1 MNTSKK
7 TQLALVYIRYS
18 SHAQDNGNSPAAQMT
33 CAENYTEAHQM
44 TIEQIYH
51 DYAKTGR
58 NTNREGYQQM
68 KNDILSGKVQAKIV
82 VVRALDRLHR
92 NTGNQIEDL
101 KWMEAHGIRLI
112 AVNDSVDTA
121 SEDYSKF
128 ATIVK
133 AAAAEETSDN
143 ISKNT
148 RAALLESARQCRH
161 LGGVPPIGYTV
172 NEAGLYEIDPLT
184 APIVRD
190 IYTLYSS
197 GMGYSYIKKHL
208 KEKGYK
214 TTGGNDFSDT
224 AIHTILTNQKYKGTY
239 TYDRTA
245 AKDSDGHRNSHKIKP
260 DPIEIPDGMPAIS
273 SRHASTRSRRS
284 WHRTAGGQPEEPA
297 RTTTPST
304 ASHAVRSAASRS
316 PATSTTA
323 TGTSTCSTEGAVT
336 AASPVCGQTSW
347 HRLCFTQ

>member
-7 TQLALVYIRYS
+7 TQLALVYIQPIVHMPRI
-18 SHAQDNGNSPAAQMT
+18 NGNSPAAQMT

-239 TYDRTA
+239 TYDRTGCQGQRRTPKLPQDQA
-245 AKDSDGHRNSHKIKP
+245 GSHRDPGRDAGDHRAGTLRQGPGEAGTEPPADSQKNRQELLLPQRLHTLFEVRQAVLRQRQP
-260 DPIEIPDGMPAIS
+260 QQRAQVPAV
-273 SRHASTRSRRS
+273 
-284 WHRTAGGQPEEPA
+284 PKE
-297 RTTTPST
+297 
-304 ASHAVRSAASRS
+304 
-316 PATSTTA
+316 
-323 TGTSTCSTEGAVT
+323 
-336 AASPVCGQTSW
+336 
-347 HRLCFTQ
+347 L

>member
-101 KWMEAHGIRLI
+101 KWMESHGIRLI
-112 AVNDSVDTA
+112 AVNDSIDTA
-121 SEDYSKF
+121 SEEYSKF

-208 KEKGYK
+208 REKGYK

-260 DPIEIPDGMPAIS
+260 DPM
-273 SRHASTRSRRS
+273 
-284 WHRTAGGQPEEPA
+284 
-297 RTTTPST
+297 
-304 ASHAVRSAASRS
+304 
-316 PATSTTA
+316 
-323 TGTSTCSTEGAVT
+323 
-336 AASPVCGQTSW
+336 
-347 HRLCFTQ
+347 

>member
-101 KWMEAHGIRLI
+101 KWMESHGIRLI
-112 AVNDSVDTA
+112 AVNDSIDTA

-208 KEKGYK
+208 REKGYK

-245 AKDSDGHRNSHKIKP
+245 AKDSEGHRNSHKIKS
-260 DPIEIPDGMPAIS
+260 DPIEIPDGMPAIIEP
-273 SRHASTRSRRS
+273 ALFDKVQEKLAQNRR
-284 WHRTAGGQPEEPA
+284 RTAS
-297 RTTTPST
+297 RTGKNY

-323 TGTSTCSTEGAVT
+323 TSTSTCSTEGAVT
-336 AASPVCGQTSW
+336 AASPACGQTSW

>member
-101 KWMEAHGIRLI
+101 KRMEAHGIRLI
-112 AVNDSVDTA
+112 AVNDSIDTA

-172 NEAGLYEIDPLT
+172 NEAGLYEIDPW
-184 APIVRD
+184 V
-190 IYTLYSS
+190 
-197 GMGYSYIKKHL
+197 
-208 KEKGYK
+208 
-214 TTGGNDFSDT
+214 
-224 AIHTILTNQKYKGTY
+224 Q
-239 TYDRTA
+239 
-245 AKDSDGHRNSHKIKP
+245 
-260 DPIEIPDGMPAIS
+260 
-273 SRHASTRSRRS
+273 
-284 WHRTAGGQPEEPA
+284 
-297 RTTTPST
+297 
-304 ASHAVRSAASRS
+304 
-316 PATSTTA
+316 
-323 TGTSTCSTEGAVT
+323 
-336 AASPVCGQTSW
+336 
-347 HRLCFTQ
+347 